1 MSQMVAG
8 NVHQQKRS
16 MFIQTQGTPNPAS
29 MMFLPGRTV
38 METGSMSFTTPRES
52 MQSPLAK
59 KLFQIDGV
67 NNVFFGSDF
76 VTVTKSEDY
85 TWNVIKPDVFAS
97 IMDHFTSGKAA

>member
-1 MSQMVAG
+1 
-8 NVHQQKRS
+8 
-16 MFIQTQGTPNPAS
+16 
-29 MMFLPGRTV
+29 
-38 METGSMSFTTPRES
+38 

-67 NNVFFGSDF
+67 SNVFFGSDF

-97 IMDHFTSGKAA
+97 IMDHFTSGKSRSIQNQCVMLFQQIYNKI

>member
-1 MSQMVAG
+1 
-8 NVHQQKRS
+8 
-16 MFIQTQGTPNPAS
+16 
-29 MMFLPGRTV
+29 
-38 METGSMSFTTPRES
+38 

-67 NNVFFGSDF
+67 TNVFFGSDF

-97 IMDHFTSGKAA
+97 IMDHFTSGKIPCTFSMLTVLPTSLCS